1 MSHVI
6 CHSRDKPSK
15 KFQDILLILTL
26 NNYVLD
32 NCEKQKI

>member
-6 CHSRDKPSK
+6 CQDKPSK